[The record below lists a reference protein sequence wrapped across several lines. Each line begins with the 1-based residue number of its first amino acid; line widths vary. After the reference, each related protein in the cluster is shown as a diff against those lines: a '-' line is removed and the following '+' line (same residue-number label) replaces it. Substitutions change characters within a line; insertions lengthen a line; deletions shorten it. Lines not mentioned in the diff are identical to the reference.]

1 MSRIRNIGNI
11 FSTDTTIATD
21 VEVASAISDHNLDTT
36 SVHGIS
42 DTADLATKTYA
53 EDAANAVIPSK
64 TNNSGKYLTT
74 DGSSLSWATI
84 SISGFDGGSASS
96 SLTTL
101 KIRRDVSSNW
111 TSVNPI
117 LNEGEIGIETD
128 TLKVKL
134 GDGGHW
140 NSIINY
146 INTVP
151 SDLNSTLGD
160 YVLISDINNSVAG
173 LDGNQNLLIPNDSII
188 FEGATDN
195 AYELT
200 LKATDPTADRT
211 LVLPDIDGT
220 IATEGY
226 VDSIISVFDPF
237 PSQIGNNGKFLQT
250 NGSSIAW
257 STVDLSTKQD
267 IVSGV
272 SSTEIGYL
280 NGVTSNIQIQLAD
293 KPSYIDMN
301 QAITALGNPIDVS
314 AIGSA
319 EGVAA
324 LDANKNL
331 TVPGSSIIIEGAIDD
346 AYQITLY
353 VEGPTADRT
362 LTFPDNSGI
371 IALQSDITSAINDL
385 TTTDIE
391 EGANLYFT
399 DARAQNAV
407 ATDLAIKAPLVGPT
421 FTGTVV
427 LPSSTSIGDV
437 SSDEIGH
444 LNGVSANIQTQ
455 IDNHLSDTINVHG
468 IADTSLL
475 ATKSYV
481 DNAASTAQTTAEEYA
496 DNVAASTLS
505 TANGYTDNATAD
517 TLASANGYTDNAV
530 SSAVISVTG
539 YTDNAVSVHDSYTQN
554 VHGIAD
560 TTKLVTTDGSQT
572 LTNKTITSPL
582 GLVKSDVGLG
592 NVDNTSDANKP
603 ISTATQTALDLK
615 APLASPTFTGTV
627 NAVDLILSGDLT
639 ISGTTTTVNTQDLVV
654 ADPMIYIG
662 GDNQANLVDLGFV
675 SSFNDGT
682 YQHSGFVRDATDG
695 KWKLFKGVTDEPAT
709 TVNFAQATLDTIA
722 VGSIEATSATIGDVS
737 NTELQYLNGVTS
749 AIQTQIDSKAP
760 TAAPTFTGIVTLP
773 STTSIGNVSA
783 TEIGYLDGVTS
794 QVQSQL
800 NNKDSKFYTFI
811 TESGTARTVTAST
824 DAYGLLSFTSSSG
837 VTVTVPNDS
846 GEGANWPV
854 GSYVD
859 LIQYG
864 TGQLTVAGAS
874 GVTVNATEGYKKS
887 RVQFSTMTLIKVAA
901 NEWILTGDTAA

>member
-1 MSRIRNIGNI
+1 MATVRIQVRRGE
-11 FSTDTTIATD
+11 STAW
-21 VEVASAISDHNLDTT
+21 E
-36 SVHGIS
+36 
-42 DTADLATKTYA
+42 TANPTLAA
-53 EDAANAVIPSK
+53 
-64 TNNSGKYLTT
+64 
-74 DGSSLSWATI
+74 
-84 SISGFDGGSASS
+84 
-96 SLTTL
+96 
-101 KIRRDVSSNW
+101 
-111 TSVNPI
+111 
-117 LNEGEIGIETD
+117 GEIGLESD
-128 TLKVKL
+128 TLKFKI
-134 GDGGHW
+134 GDGTTAW
-140 NSIINY
+140 NDMTAYANV
-146 INTVP
+146 VP
-151 SDLNSTLGD
+151 TDLNTTLNG
-160 YVLISDINNSVAG
+160 YVTVSDIGAENGVAA
-173 LDGNQNLLIPNDSII
+173 LDGFQNILVPGEAVI
-188 FEGATDN
+188 FEG
-195 AYELT
+195 LT
-200 LKATDPTADRT
+200 LNDFTTKLKVTDPTANNVIT
-211 LVLPDIDGT
+211 LPDASGT
-220 IATEGY
+220 VALTSDITTAVSNLVDAAPAVLDTLNELAAAIGDDANFATNIAT
-226 VDSIISVFDPF
+226 
-237 PSQIGNNGKFLQT
+237 
-250 NGSSIAW
+250 
-257 STVDLSTKQD
+257 
-267 IVSGV
+267 
-272 SSTEIGYL
+272 
-280 NGVTSNIQIQLAD
+280 QLAD
-293 KPSYIDMN
+293 KPSYTDMN
-301 QAITALGNPIDVS
+301 QAIAALGNPVDVS
-314 AIGSA
+314 AIGAA

-331 TVPGSSIIIEGAIDD
+331 TVPGSSIIIEGTADD
-346 AYQITLY
+346 AYEITLY
-353 VEGPTADRT
+353 AEGPTADRT
-362 LTFPDNSGI
+362 LTFPDNSGT
-371 IALQSDITSAINDL
+371 IALQSDITSAVNGL

-399 DARAQNAV
+399 DARAQDAV
-407 ATDLAIKAPLVGPT
+407 ATDLATKAPLVSPT

-455 IDNHLSDTINVHG
+455 IDNHLSDTTNVHG

-475 ATKSYV
+475 ATKSYA
-481 DNAASTAQTTAEEYA
+481 DNAASTAQSTAEEYA

-505 TANGYTDNATAD
+505 TANEYADNVAAD

-554 VHGIAD
+554 IHGIAD

-582 GLVKSDVGLG
+582 GLVKADVGLG

-654 ADPMIYIG
+654 TDPMIYIG
-662 GDNQANLVDLGFV
+662 EDNQANLVDLGFV

-695 KWKLFKGVTDEPAT
+695 KWKLFKGVTDEPT
-709 TVNFAQATLDTIA
+709 TTINFAQATLDTIA

-749 AIQTQIDSKAP
+749 AIQTQINAKAP
-760 TAAPTFTGIVTLP
+760 TAGPTFTGTVTLP

-794 QVQSQL
+794 GVQSQL
-800 NNKDSKFYTFI
+800 NDKDSKFYTFI

-824 DAYGLLSFTSSSG
+824 DAYGLLKFTSSSA